1 MPLPRSLLFVLR
13 FSSFVFPLS
22 LSSSP
27 LPAPHS
33 PLLASPLSP
42 LLASPHS
49 PLPAPHSSPPR
60 PNLLVIL
67 ADDIGIGDTGFSGSK
82 DVATPNID
90 RLAREGA
97 VFTAG
102 YVTAPVCSPSRAGY
116 LSGRYQQRFGHEFNP
131 PGGGRQGSP
140 GLPTSVKLLPAR
152 LKEVGYRTAIVGKW
166 HLGQTQEF
174 HPLARGFDE
183 QPLGFLGSQRN
194 YLGESKGPAQT
205 LQKDGKPAEAKG
217 YLTDQFG
224 DEGAAFITRQ
234 KGGKQPWFLWMAF
247 NASHTPLEAT
257 EAYLARVPKSVSA
270 DRRTVVAMTLALD
283 DNVGK
288 LLKALEASGQA
299 KDTVVVFT
307 SDNGAAQSS
316 RASNLGLRGW
326 KTTTFE
332 GGIRSAMAVRWPGK
346 IPAGLSLAA
355 PTTTLDLAATYLELA
370 SGKVPSDLD
379 GRGLAAALTKGAP
392 LDPERPI
399 FWRMGDV
406 WAVRKGDWKLLCSKD
421 RGGPGGSPLT
431 LLVNLKD
438 DPAER
443 TDLSAKN
450 PAKRKELEAAYQVWT
465 ATLAAPLWKES
476 EGRPP
481 LNQSGAGRPR

>member
-1 MPLPRSLLFVLR
+1 MPLPRPALLVL
-13 FSSFVFPLS
+13 L
-22 LSSSP
+22 LGCC
-27 LPAPHS
+27 LAAAAEPA
-33 PLLASPLSP
+33 
-42 LLASPHS
+42 
-49 PLPAPHSSPPR
+49 R
-60 PNLLVIL
+60 PNILVIL

-90 RLAREGA
+90 RIAKEGA
-97 VFTAG
+97 VFAAG

-131 PGGGRQGSP
+131 AGGSTGSSF
-140 GLPTSVKLLPAR
+140 GLPVTEKLVPAR
-152 LKEVGYRTAIVGKW
+152 LKEAGYRTAIVGKW
-166 HLGQTQEF
+166 HLGATQAF
-174 HPLARGFDE
+174 HPLSRGFDE
-183 QPLGFLGSQRN
+183 QPLGFLGSQRV
-194 YLGESKGPAQT
+194 YSGPAGGPGAS

-234 KGGKQPWFLWMAF
+234 KGGRQPWFLWMAF

-257 EAYLARVPKSVSA
+257 EAYLARVPKSVPEQ
-270 DRRTVVAMTLALD
+270 RRTVVAMTMALD

-299 KDTVVVFT
+299 GNTVVVFT

-316 RASNLGLRGW
+316 RANNLGLRGW

-332 GGIRSAMAVRWPGK
+332 GGVRTAMALRWPGK
-346 IPAGLSLAA
+346 VPAGTMVAA
-355 PTTTLDLAATYLELA
+355 PTSTLDLAATYLELA
-370 SGKVPSDLD
+370 TGKVPSDLD
-379 GRGLAAALTKGAP
+379 GRGLVGALTRGAP
-392 LDPERPI
+392 LDPARPL
-399 FWRMGDV
+399 FWRMGDC
-406 WAVRKGDWKLLCSKD
+406 WAVRVGDWKLLCSKD
-421 RGGPGGSPLT
+421 RGGPQATLQT

-450 PAKRKELEAAYQVWT
+450 PAKRKELEAAFKAWT
-465 ATLAAPLWKES
+465 KGLAEPLWKET
-476 EGRPP
+476 EGRPGMRP
-481 LNQSGAGRPR
+481 GAGAGGGPGGGRR